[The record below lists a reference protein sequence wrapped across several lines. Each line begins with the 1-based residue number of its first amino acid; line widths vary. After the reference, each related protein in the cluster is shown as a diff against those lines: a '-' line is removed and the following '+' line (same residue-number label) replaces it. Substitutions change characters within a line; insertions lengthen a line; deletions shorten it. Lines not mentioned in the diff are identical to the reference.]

1 MVLVEKQADNL
12 FYGEVSCILL
22 LLVEVVV
29 LVDTIN
35 YSGIFLNESVE
46 KDVIWELV
54 LLLVV
59 LSYVMLVVSLCWSR
73 ALKVER
79 NLFFACDF

>member
-1 MVLVEKQADNL
+1 VEKQADNL

-46 KDVIWELV
+46 KDVI
-54 LLLVV
+54 
-59 LSYVMLVVSLCWSR
+59 
-73 ALKVER
+73 
-79 NLFFACDF
+79 